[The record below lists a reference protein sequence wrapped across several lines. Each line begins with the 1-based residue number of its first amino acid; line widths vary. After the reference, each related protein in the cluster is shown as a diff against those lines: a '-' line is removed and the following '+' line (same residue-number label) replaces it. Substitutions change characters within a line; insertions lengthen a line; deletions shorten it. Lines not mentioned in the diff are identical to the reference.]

1 MAVLKA
7 EAVSTRVPVLTARAR
22 AVLADFDGGGRPVPW
37 PGVRHLSPHE
47 GIQGVIDHTL
57 LRPEAGPADIEML
70 CTQALEWEFA
80 AVCVNGA
87 WVSRC
92 AERLQ
97 GSGVRVVGVVG
108 FPLGAVTPAAKA
120 REARELVDA
129 GADELD
135 MVAALGQIRSGAWR
149 EVEDDIRGVVAS
161 AGGRVVKVI
170 VETAAL
176 EPLEIVTAAL
186 VARRAGAAFVKTS
199 TGFHP
204 SGGATVE
211 AVALL
216 RHAVG
221 GDLGVKAAGG
231 IRDCV
236 SALRMISAGAS
247 RIGTSAGIPL
257 VTCLGR
263 SRTEWRELVA
273 NPEGH
278 AAECTT

>member
-1 MAVLKA
+1 VAVLKTD
-7 EAVSTRVPVLTARAR
+7 AVSPDAPELAAQAR
-22 AVLADFDGGGRPVPW
+22 AVVAAFEGGVPPSGLQQLAA
-37 PGVRHLSPHE
+37 HE
-47 GIQGVIDHTL
+47 GIQRVIDHTL
-57 LRPEAGPADIEML
+57 LRPEAGPADIETL
-70 CTQALEWEFA
+70 CAQALEWEFA

-92 AERLQ
+92 AERLH

-108 FPLGAVTPAAKA
+108 FPLGAVTPATKA

-135 MVAALGQIRSGAWR
+135 MAASLGHIRSGAWR
-149 EVEDDIRGVVAS
+149 EVEDDIRGVVGA
-161 AGGRVVKVI
+161 ADGRVVKVI

-186 VARRAGAAFVKTS
+186 VARRAGAAFAKTS
-199 TGFHP
+199 TGFNP

-221 GDLGVKAAGG
+221 GAMGVKAAGG

-236 SALRMISAGAS
+236 SALRMLSAGAN
-247 RIGTSAGIPL
+247 RLGTSAGIPL
-257 VTCLGR
+257 AACLGR
-263 SRTEWRELVA
+263 SSAGLQELVA
-273 NPEGH
+273 DPDAH
-278 AAECTT
+278 LAECTT